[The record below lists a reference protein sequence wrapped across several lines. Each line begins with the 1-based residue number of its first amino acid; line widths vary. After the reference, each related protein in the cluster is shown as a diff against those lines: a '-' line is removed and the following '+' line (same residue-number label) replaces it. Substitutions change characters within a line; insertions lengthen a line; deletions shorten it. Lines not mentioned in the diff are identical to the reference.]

1 MKNDLLLYVDILWP
15 AFCAGL
21 LVLSTHIPLGREVLK
36 RGIIFLDLAI
46 AQIAGM
52 GIILAGLLGL
62 EPHGWELQSVALLS
76 AMTGALI
83 LSVAEK
89 LAGAYQ
95 EAIIGCVFVLAAT
108 GSLLMLSSNP
118 QGGEHLQQVL
128 VGQILWVEW
137 KQLLLP
143 LISSVFILAFWF
155 FKPELFSSKIFY
167 LLFAIAITNSVQLV
181 GVYLVFASLI
191 LPAITT
197 LRLETKSAITLSF
210 FIGALGYLIG
220 LVVSSLTDLPS
231 GAVIVWVMACVSFLG
246 SLMIRNLKQVKELN

>member
-1 MKNDLLLYVDILWP
+1 MNNDLTLYIGILWP

-52 GIILAGLLGL
+52 GIIFAGLLGL
-62 EPHGWELQSVALLS
+62 EPHGWELQCVALLS
-76 AMTGALI
+76 AMTGAAI
-83 LSVAEK
+83 LSIAEK

-108 GSLLMLSSNP
+108 GSLLLLSSNP

-137 KQLLLP
+137 TQLILP
-143 LISSVFILAFWF
+143 LMSSVLILALWF
-155 FKPELFSSKIFY
+155 FKPSLIHSKLFY
-167 LLFAIAITNSVQLV
+167 VLFAIAITNSVQLV

-191 LPAITT
+191 LPALTT
-197 LRLETKSAITLSF
+197 RQLKSRIAIPLSF
-210 FIGALGYLIG
+210 FIGALGYLLG
-220 LVVSSLTDLPS
+220 LVVSSLSDLPS
-231 GAVIVWVMACVSFLG
+231 GAVIVWVMACVAFLA
-246 SLMIRNLKQVKELN
+246 SLIIRRFLKRL